1 MNKQSGFSLIELIVS
16 IAIIVMITTVI
27 MFQYRDYSD
36 VTTLR
41 GQSHEIALALR
52 EAQVNATNGK
62 EFAPNTD
69 HFRIQYGVNF
79 VKPLT
84 PAISTFYS
92 YGDRPKPGNVPPNGI
107 LETTSDPATNEL
119 LSKYSLRPGYTFDIC
134 VKANESDPDT
144 SCIGLPSSPTTDL
157 KVLYNFGSFKA
168 DIRIGNDMTLRPY
181 AQIKIYPNNKPAVF
195 EMVKIWSS
203 GRIEN

>member
-1 MNKQSGFSLIELIVS
+1 MNKQFGFSIIELIVS
-16 IAIIVMITTVI
+16 IAIIVIITTVI

-62 EFAPNTD
+62 EFAPSTD
-69 HFRIQYGVNF
+69 QFRIQYGVNF
-79 VKPLT
+79 IKATP
-84 PAISTFYS
+84 PAISTFYA
-92 YGDRPKPGNVPPNGI
+92 YGDRDKDGF
-107 LETTSDPATNEL
+107 LETTTVATTNEL
-119 LSKYSLRPGYTFDIC
+119 LAKYSLRSGYTFDIC
-134 VKANESDPDT
+134 LKTNESDLD
-144 SCIGLPSSPTTDL
+144 SACITVSDL

-168 DIRIGNDMTLRPY
+168 DIRTGTNMTLYPY
-181 AQIKIYPNNKPAVF
+181 AQIKISPINKPAVF
-195 EMVKIWSS
+195 ETVKIWAS

>member
-1 MNKQSGFSLIELIVS
+1 MNKQSGFTLIELIVS
-16 IAIIVMITTVI
+16 ISIIVIITSVI

-62 EFAPNTD
+62 EYAPSTD
-69 HFRIQYGVNF
+69 QFRIQYGVHF
-79 VKPLT
+79 VKATP
-84 PAISTFYS
+84 PAISTFYA
-92 YGDRPKPGNVPPNGI
+92 YGDRDNNKDLENDPGNASN
-107 LETTSDPATNEL
+107 NEL
-119 LSKYSLRPGYTFDIC
+119 LSKYALRPNYTFDIC
-134 VKANESDPDT
+134 LKGESQPDS
-144 SCIGLPSSPTTDL
+144 SCTYVNDL
-157 KVLYNFGSFKA
+157 KVLYNFGSFKS
-168 DIRIGNDMTLRPY
+168 DIRTGADTTTLYPY